1 MAATTGHTSSLPTE
15 EDLARYGVIGH
26 PISHSL
32 SPLIHRYFARQTN
45 QPLSYTLVEAPE
57 VGFESVAGSFF
68 EQGGAGLNVT
78 LPFKQQAYA
87 LVDQATPAAELAGAV
102 NTIRRSAAGLEGHNT
117 DGAGLVQDLEHN
129 LGWSL
134 GGARILLIGAG
145 GASRGALGSL
155 LACAPET
162 LVLTNRTPS
171 RAMQLVAD
179 VAPNDARIKICA
191 AAELSEAFDVVIN
204 ATSASLAGQGALVP
218 SQAVAGARCYDM
230 LYAPTQ
236 TVFAGWA
243 MSHGAL
249 EASDGL
255 GMLLEQAAEAF
266 SIWHG
271 VRPDTGTLLAHREAL
286 FAAKRSDATTL
297 DEFMTAAQ
305 SSAVTQA
312 EELGGEELDRVDTS
326 ATREKTRFIA
336 GAVCPQ
342 CREIDRIVVRVSDAG
357 REQACIACGYSQP
370 AAENSGSGLV
380 PRGKPERLT
389 VVDKASTPSQP
400 VRFIDP
406 ESPD

>member
-1 MAATTGHTSSLPTE
+1 MAAAGSHS
-15 EDLARYGVIGH
+15 DKAIARYGVIGQ
-26 PISHSL
+26 PIGHSL
-32 SPLIHRYFARQTN
+32 SPLIHRYFATQTG
-45 QPLSYTLVEAPE
+45 QALSYTLVEAPE
-57 VGFESVAGSFF
+57 AGFVSVAGSFF
-68 EQGGAGLNVT
+68 ERGGVGLNVT
-78 LPFKQQAYA
+78 LPFKEQAYA

-102 NTIRRSAAGLEGHNT
+102 NTIRHSATGLEGHNT
-117 DGAGLVQDLEHN
+117 DGAGLVQDLERN

-155 LACAPET
+155 LECAPDT

-171 RAMQLVAD
+171 RAMHLVAD
-179 VAPNDARIKICA
+179 VAPNDPRLKVCA
-191 AAELSEAFDVVIN
+191 AAELTEAFDVVIN

-218 SQAVAGARCYDM
+218 NEAVAGARCYDM

-249 EASDGL
+249 EVSDGL

-266 SIWHG
+266 LIWHG
-271 VRPDTGTLLAHREAL
+271 VRPDTGALLAQRGAL
-286 FAAKRSDATTL
+286 FAAKRSDAATL
-297 DEFMTAAQ
+297 DEFMAAAQ
-305 SSAVTQA
+305 SGEHTQPDA
-312 EELGGEELDRVDTS
+312 LDPEELGQQDSSS
-326 ATREKTRFIA
+326 ARGKTRFIA

-342 CREIDRIVVRVSDAG
+342 CREIDRIVVRGSGAG

-370 AAENSGSGLV
+370 AAESAGSGLV
-380 PRGKPERLT
+380 PRGKPERPS
-389 VVDKASTPSQP
+389 VVDDASTPSQP

-406 ESPD
+406 ESPA